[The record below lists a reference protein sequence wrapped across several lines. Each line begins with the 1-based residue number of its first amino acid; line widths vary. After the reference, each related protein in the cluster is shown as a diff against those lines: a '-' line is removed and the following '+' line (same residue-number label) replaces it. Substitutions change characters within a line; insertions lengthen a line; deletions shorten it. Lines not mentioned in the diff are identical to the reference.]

1 MHVPVICEDLIIQII
16 VLMLPSQEGFM
27 FFT

>member
-16 VLMLPSQEGFM
+16 VLMLPSQGGFM
-27 FFT
+27 FFN